1 MQPILHTP
9 LTPPESP
16 TSWDAVRYWAGL
28 ATRFA
33 RASLACQ
40 VQAGFALRELR
51 RLYTIRPGRPQKI
64 HDPIVNFPDSPER
77 PVTWPEILRR
87 EAGISHD
94 TARNWIAMA
103 DALKRRWQALPVSDR
118 LRQLMAVPPSDWAE
132 DDTKLIADAVAKATT
147 GRTQLDFLVELG
159 ITRRPDPA
167 PVRQSR
173 PVQDS
178 VSDRAALLAEFRA
191 EMRTLTLPLD
201 DTLSRLPI
209 HDLLAHQAEVA
220 AYAARIAEIL
230 RSRKAHHD

>member
-16 TSWDAVRYWAGL
+16 TSWDAVRYWASL
-28 ATRFA
+28 AARFA

-64 HDPIVNFPDSPER
+64 HESIVSFPDSPER

-118 LRQLMAVPPSDWAE
+118 LRQLMTVPPSQWGE
-132 DDTKLIADAVAKATT
+132 DDARLIADAVSQATQ
-147 GRTQLDFLVELG
+147 GRTQIDFLAELG
-159 ITRRPDPA
+159 LTAPRPGSTQPRRSSPA
-167 PVRQSR
+167 
-173 PVQDS
+173 DS
-178 VSDRAALLAEFRA
+178 QPADSLAEFRA
-191 EMRTLTLPLD
+191 EMRALTLPLD
-201 DTLSRLPI
+201 DTLSRMPI
-209 HDLLAHQAEVA
+209 HDLLAHQSEVA
-220 AYAARIAEIL
+220 AYAARIAEVI
-230 RSRKAHHD
+230 RARKGHK